1 MCFGAYE
8 APDWETVLEQRKET
22 VNGDDMES
30 AVFDK
35 VFFDKLNTL
44 KMSLNMRLSQGMSGI
59 RKSSAKGSSVEF
71 SDFREYM
78 LGDDI
83 RRIDWNAYGR
93 TDKLYIKQFMEEKEG
108 IFQIFIDTSRS
119 MSFGE
124 APKSTLA
131 LQTAGALS
139 YIILNNLDRV
149 YINEMKEN
157 SITRG
162 KGVTG
167 TSAFSHV
174 LKDLERITFDGKT
187 TLNKTILSRPVQN
200 GGVSFIISDFLDKE
214 GIEDAMKYLA
224 YRKQTIVLIQILARE
239 EMEANY
245 EGTRNIL
252 DMETEERVKI
262 TMSNA
267 AIRQYKE
274 RLREMQEH
282 LQALARKY
290 GAAYIFM
297 QSDESLIYAMLH
309 GFSGVLQGR

>member
-1 MCFGAYE
+1 
-8 APDWETVLEQRKET
+8 
-22 VNGDDMES
+22 MES
-30 AVFDK
+30 VIFDK
-35 VFFDKLNTL
+35 GFFEKLNTL

-59 RKSSAKGSSVEF
+59 RKSSARGSSVEF

-119 MSFGE
+119 MCFGE
-124 APKSTLA
+124 VPKSKMA
-131 LQTAGALS
+131 LQVAGALS

-157 SITRG
+157 SLTRG

-167 TSAFSHV
+167 GAAFSHV
-174 LKDLERITFDGKT
+174 LNDLNRITFDGKT
-187 TLNKTILSRPVQN
+187 TLNKTILSRQVQA
-200 GGVSFIISDFLDKE
+200 GGVSVIISDFLDRE

-224 YRKQTIVLIQILARE
+224 FKKQAVVLIQILSRE
-239 EMEANY
+239 EMDVNY
-245 EGTRNIL
+245 EGTLNIL
-252 DMETEERVKI
+252 DMETSERVKI

-267 AIRQYKE
+267 TIKKYKE
-274 RLREMQEH
+274 QMEDLRSRLQR
-282 LQALARKY
+282 LAGKY
-290 GAAYIFM
+290 GAHYIFIR
-297 QSDESLIYAMLH
+297 SDEDLLYEMLH
-309 GFSGVLQGR
+309 GFSGIMQKM

>member
-1 MCFGAYE
+1 ME
-8 APDWETVLEQRKET
+8 ET
-22 VNGDDMES
+22 
-30 AVFDK
+30 VFDK
-35 VFFDKLNTL
+35 GFFNKLNTL

-108 IFQIFIDTSRS
+108 IFQIFIDTSKS

-124 APKSTLA
+124 IPKSRMA

-139 YIILNNLDRV
+139 YIVLNNLDRV

-157 SITRG
+157 SITKG
-162 KGVTG
+162 KGVIG
-167 TSAFSHV
+167 VSAFSHV
-174 LKDLERITFDGKT
+174 LSDLNRITFDGKT
-187 TLNKTILSRPVQN
+187 TLNKTILSRPVRT
-200 GGVSFIISDFLDKE
+200 GGVSVIISDFLDPE

-224 YRKQTIVLIQILARE
+224 FKKQKIVLIQILAKE
-239 EMEANY
+239 EVSVNY
-245 EGTRNIL
+245 EGTVNIL
-252 DMETEERVKI
+252 DMETANRVKI

-267 AIRQYKE
+267 TIKKYKE
-274 RLREMQEH
+274 ELENMQKS
-282 LQALARKY
+282 LKTLAKKY
-290 GAAYIFM
+290 NAEYIFM
-297 QSDESLIYAMLH
+297 QSDESLIHAMLH
-309 GFSGVLQGR
+309 GFSGVLQGK

>member
-1 MCFGAYE
+1 ME
-8 APDWETVLEQRKET
+8 ET
-22 VNGDDMES
+22 
-30 AVFDK
+30 VFDK
-35 VFFDKLNTL
+35 GFFEKLNTL

-93 TDKLYIKQFMEEKEG
+93 TDKLYIKQFMEEKEAV
-108 IFQIFIDTSRS
+108 FQIFIDTSRS

-124 APKSTLA
+124 IPKSRMA

-157 SITRG
+157 SITKG

-167 TSAFSHV
+167 ATAFSHV
-174 LKDLERITFDGKT
+174 LADLNRIVFDGKT
-187 TLNKTILSRPVQN
+187 TLNKTILSRPVAT
-200 GGVSFIISDFLDKE
+200 GGVSIIISDFLDPE
-214 GIEDAMKYLA
+214 GIEEAMKYLA
-224 YRKQTIVLIQILARE
+224 YKKQRIVLIQILAKE
-239 EMEANY
+239 EVDVNL
-245 EGTRNIL
+245 EGTVHIL
-252 DMETEERVKI
+252 DMETNERVKI

-267 AIRQYKE
+267 TIKKYKE
-274 RLREMQEH
+274 QLEDMQNS
-282 LQALARKY
+282 LKALARKY
-290 GAAYIFM
+290 NAEYIFI

-309 GFSGVLQGR
+309 GFSGILQGK

>member
-1 MCFGAYE
+1 
-8 APDWETVLEQRKET
+8 
-22 VNGDDMES
+22 MES
-30 AVFDK
+30 VIFDK
-35 VFFDKLNTL
+35 GFFEKLNTL

-119 MSFGE
+119 MCFGE
-124 APKSTLA
+124 VPKSKMA
-131 LQTAGALS
+131 LQVAGALS

-157 SITRG
+157 FLTRG

-167 TSAFSHV
+167 GAAFSHV
-174 LKDLERITFDGKT
+174 LNDLNRITFDGKT
-187 TLNKTILSRPVQN
+187 TLNKTILSRQVRP
-200 GGVSFIISDFLDKE
+200 GGVSVIISDFLDRE

-224 YRKQTIVLIQILARE
+224 FKKQAVVLIQILSRE
-239 EMEANY
+239 EMAVNY
-245 EGTRNIL
+245 EGTLNIL
-252 DMETEERVKI
+252 DMETDERVKI

-267 AIRQYKE
+267 TIKKYKE
-274 RLREMQEH
+274 QVEDLQSRLQR
-282 LQALARKY
+282 LAGKY
-290 GAAYIFM
+290 GANYIFIR
-297 QSDESLIYAMLH
+297 SDGDLIYEMLH
-309 GFSGVLQGR
+309 GFSGIMQKM